1 VIIAWDIVMQ
11 PVEFIKDRIKA
22 GRYTFTREEI
32 ASACRKDGAVLS
44 SALAQLKRKNWIFP
58 LSRGFYLALDVQH
71 QGKGML
77 DPVWFVDD
85 WAHYHKVEYYVAGL
99 SAAALHGAAH
109 QRPMQFQVFTD
120 RQMRS
125 IKHVKLHLALLFK
138 KEITETMWEQRKSPA
153 GYFRL
158 ATPEMTAYDIVA
170 YHRSCP
176 SLDHAATV
184 LVELGEVLSADR
196 LAGLIEQGCMLSVL
210 QRVGWLLDYV
220 GWREKT
226 EELHAALGA
235 RQLSWIPLDTRL
247 KGSGEQDRRWKIF
260 VNMDIQPDIER

>member
-1 VIIAWDIVMQ
+1 MK

-22 GRYTFTREEI
+22 GRYTFTREE
-32 ASACRKDGAVLS
+32 AARACHKNGAVLS
-44 SALAQLKRKNWIFP
+44 SALAQLKRENWICP

-85 WAHYHKVEYYVAGL
+85 WARYHKVGYYVAGL
-99 SAAALHGAAH
+99 SAAEQHGAAH
-109 QRPMQFQVFTD
+109 QRPMQFQVFTN

-125 IKHVKLHLALLFK
+125 IKHAKLHLALLFK

-176 SLDHAATV
+176 SLDHSATV

-196 LAGLIEQGCMLSVL
+196 LVGLVEEQGCMLSVL

-220 GWREKT
+220 GWQEKT
-226 EELHAALGA
+226 EGLHAVLGA
-235 RQLSWIPLDTRL
+235 RRLSWVPLETRL
-247 KGSGEQDRRWKIF
+247 KGGGERDRRWKIL
-260 VNMDIQPDIER
+260 VNTDIQPDIER